1 MALLFTIAIAL
12 VWAARPVFKP
22 TGVEGFGQ
30 GVEGFGAANAPRPG
44 VEGFGEATGLRH
56 PNVEGFNDMKK
67 SPAAKHKWFVE
78 KTLHENPKAIV
89 EDRINTGAV
98 EEDTIVATG
107 RTSK

>member
-1 MALLFTIAIAL
+1 MCGWQMALLFTIAIAL

-22 TGVEGFGQ
+22 TGVEGFGVGQ
-30 GVEGFGAANAPRPG
+30 GVGQG
-44 VEGFGEATGLRH
+44 
-56 PNVEGFNDMKK
+56 VEGFNDMKK